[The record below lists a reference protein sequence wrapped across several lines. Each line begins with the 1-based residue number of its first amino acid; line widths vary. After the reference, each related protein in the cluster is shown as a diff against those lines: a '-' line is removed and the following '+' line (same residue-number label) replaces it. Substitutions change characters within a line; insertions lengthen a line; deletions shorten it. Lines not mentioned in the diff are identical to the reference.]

1 MYPTAILSRL
11 LLFFIAD
18 VISKVV
24 GLPSSLKSAG
34 HFAVGEYTVELSRRI
49 KLSIMKKQ
57 YTREKRRGKENH
69 NDHVDE
75 KEKRLFMHS
84 NNARLNIFSESVF
97 LSHIVNMNVVFA
109 LNVVEFIRS

>member
-1 MYPTAILSRL
+1 MIISIALLFSSKVKFCRCVYPTAILSRL

-34 HFAVGEYTVELSRRI
+34 HFAVGEYTLELSRRI
-49 KLSIMKKQ
+49 KPSIMKKH

-84 NNARLNIFSESVF
+84 NARLNVFPTLFS
-97 LSHIVNMNVVFA
+97 SHT
-109 LNVVEFIRS
+109 